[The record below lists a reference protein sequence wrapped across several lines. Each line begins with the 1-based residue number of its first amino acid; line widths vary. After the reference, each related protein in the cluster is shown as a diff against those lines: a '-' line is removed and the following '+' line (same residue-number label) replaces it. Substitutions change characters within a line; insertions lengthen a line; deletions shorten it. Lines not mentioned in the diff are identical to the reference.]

1 MKTNIGKVFFKLLH
15 KHFLKTH
22 KFHKIFSKNTVKLSY
37 SRMRN
42 MASIYISIYMY
53 IYKSKQKNSNL
64 RNIVKDRNIIGRFHT
79 SILPE
84 DSPHDDVKVSIF
96 K

>member
-1 MKTNIGKVFFKLLH
+1 
-15 KHFLKTH
+15 
-22 KFHKIFSKNTVKLSY
+22 
-37 SRMRN
+37 
-42 MASIYISIYMY
+42 MY
-53 IYKSKQKNSNL
+53 IYKSKEKNSNL